1 MASSTSDKQV
11 ELARL
16 EVELREMRR
25 LVDQRLAKIERRI
38 RRIKDAEKK
47 S

>member
-1 MASSTSDKQV
+1 MASSDKQV

-25 LVDQRLAKIERRI
+25 LVDQRLAKIERRL

>member
-1 MASSTSDKQV
+1 MESSDKQV

-25 LVDQRLAKIERRI
+25 LVDQRLAKIERRL